1 MRYDYHYVI
10 VGAGMAADS
19 AARGIRAEDPDGA
32 IVLLGQDT
40 DQPYE
45 RPPLSKN
52 LWTDDEFAE
61 DQVFLNT
68 AGDTGAHVHTDTR
81 VTAIDPRARTVT
93 TSGDDVFHYRKLL
106 IATGGTPREL
116 NLAPSPNVIYFRSLS
131 DYHRLR
137 AQARAGAHIVVIG
150 GGFIGTELACALA
163 TTEADVTFVTPDP
176 RVGFRSYP
184 LGIQE
189 RLTEALTAHGA
200 TIAAGR
206 TVSSI
211 AHDDDPGD
219 GKIDGHSRVVVTLED
234 DSTIVAD
241 AVVAGLG
248 IIPDLALAEA
258 AGLTIDGGGIVVD
271 EHLRTSDPDIYA
283 AGDIAYFADPRL
295 GQRRVEH
302 VDQAQSSGRAAGR
315 AMAGATEPYE
325 NTPYFYSDLF
335 SDGYEAVGILDTRS
349 TMVEDWAPG
358 QENAQGVV
366 YYVSDGSVRGVLLWN
381 VWDSVDK
388 ARDILAEF
396 KADGSLGDP
405 HELIGRIPTA

>member
-19 AARGIRAEDPDGA
+19 AARGIRAEDPDGS

-176 RVGFRSYP
+176 GAPDRG
-184 LGIQE
+184 
-189 RLTEALTAHGA
+189 AHGTRRDDRGWTHRLLDRA
-200 TIAAGR
+200 RRRSGR
-206 TVSSI
+206 RENRRPFPRCGD
-211 AHDDDPGD
+211 ARRRFNHRRRRRRRGPGD
-219 GKIDGHSRVVVTLED
+219 HPGPCPGR
-234 DSTIVAD
+234 
-241 AVVAGLG
+241 G
-248 IIPDLALAEA
+248 
-258 AGLTIDGGGIVVD
+258 
-271 EHLRTSDPDIYA
+271 
-283 AGDIAYFADPRL
+283 
-295 GQRRVEH
+295 RRPH
-302 VDQAQSSGRAAGR
+302 DRR
-315 AMAGATEPYE
+315 RP
-325 NTPYFYSDLF
+325 L
-335 SDGYEAVGILDTRS
+335 
-349 TMVEDWAPG
+349 PG
-358 QENAQGVV
+358 QGP
-366 YYVSDGSVRGVLLWN
+366 G
-381 VWDSVDK
+381 
-388 ARDILAEF
+388 
-396 KADGSLGDP
+396 
-405 HELIGRIPTA
+405 